1 VGDAG
6 GDESD
11 LDFRGAGILGILLVL
26 LDDFRLIDGHGG
38 G

>member
-6 GDESD
+6 GDEGD